1 MITLAE
7 IVSRD
12 SSGLKYSINIPILQ
26 GRPDSETEVK
36 KFNAKVAQVK
46 KQDADLTDIAA
57 RKKVQEGWSNAFL
70 SGLDYPLEFT
80 VEAFVCGIP
89 GMSNLY
95 DVGDWVYVGFIN
107 NNMSMPLI
115 LGHAVGIDLKDGT
128 GRFVSQVQPSLKV
141 STLEVASDT
150 VLPNNT
156 RFKFEDGSVITV
168 AQLKT
173 ALNTL
178 DWLNNISISPGL
190 TGIAGMGSFL
200 QQLGTQNKEEGEQQ

>member
-7 IVSRD
+7 IISRD
-12 SSGLKYSINIPILQ
+12 SNGLKYSINIPILQ
-26 GRPDSETEVK
+26 GRPDSEIEVK
-36 KFNAKVAQVK
+36 QFNNKVAQVK
-46 KQDADLTDIAA
+46 KQDTNLTDIAA
-57 RKKVQEGWSNAFL
+57 RKKVQQGWSSGFL
-70 SGLDYPLEFT
+70 SGLDYPLDFT

-107 NNMSMPLI
+107 NNI
-115 LGHAVGIDLKDGT
+115 LGHAVGIDLKDST

-150 VLPNNT
+150 ILPNNT

-168 AQLKT
+168 TQLKT

-178 DWLNNISISPGL
+178 EWLNNLTISPNL
-190 TGIAGMGSFL
+190 TGITGIGSFL